1 MHVSSRPKKSRLL
14 PDGAENTQ
22 VAEAVGD
29 KLPKYLWLRQET
41 RFRIFPTANTSWD
54 FSYVALKQGI
64 MISKQLNAYKS
75 VTFLEARES

>member
-29 KLPKYLWLRQET
+29 IYDSGKKQGLEYFQLQT
-41 RFRIFPTANTSWD
+41 QAGIFPMSPL
-54 FSYVALKQGI
+54 S
-64 MISKQLNAYKS
+64 
-75 VTFLEARES
+75 RE